1 MDVFSRQL
9 AKSRWLGLSNDDT
22 CGYVPTG
29 RVVSVVRRG
38 RVILVCKERILFRM
52 GGGTGG
58 VTIVLPPFVP
68 VWIVEVVSTVAVS
81 RQIAVPLVGLHVVRA
96 MAGIGGV
103 HGRAIQRM
111 VKVDLVKDGVWHQ

>member
-1 MDVFSRQL
+1 VDVFSRQL

-29 RVVSVVRRG
+29 RVISVVRRG

-58 VTIVLPPFVP
+58 VTIVLPPLVP
-68 VWIVEVVSTVAVS
+68 VWIVGVVSTVAVL
-81 RQIAVPLVGLHVVRA
+81 RQIAVPLVGLRVVRA

-103 HGRAIQRM
+103 HGRAI
-111 VKVDLVKDGVWHQ
+111 